1 MPNNE
6 RHVELSLKKF
16 GKENEELIVMI
27 NSWIDAP
34 VRRLGRRHRR
44 SRHKLPDV
52 IMDASA
58 LFGNISQINLAGK
71 IRNGIQWDT
80 KNKLIAKIVLYH
92 LILDGL
98 VIPKREAKILEEL
111 TKEPWILK
119 DS

>member
-6 RHVELSLKKF
+6 RHVKFSLKKL

-27 NSWIDAP
+27 NSWMDAP
-34 VRRLGRRHRR
+34 ARRLRRRHRR
-44 SRHKLPDV
+44 SRHNIQT

-58 LFGNISQINLAGK
+58 LFGNTSQIKIGGK
-71 IRNGIQWDT
+71 IKNGIQWDS

-98 VIPKREAKILEEL
+98 ITPKNEDKILEKI
-111 TKEPWILK
+111 TREPWILK

>member
-6 RHVELSLKKF
+6 RHVELSIKKL
-16 GKENEELIVMI
+16 GKEHEELIVMI

-44 SRHKLPDV
+44 SRHNRDV
-52 IMDASA
+52 IMDACT
-58 LFGNISQINLAGK
+58 LFGNSSQIKLAGK
-71 IRNGIQWDT
+71 IRKAIQWDS
-80 KNKLIAKIVLYH
+80 KNKLIAKIVLHH

-98 VIPKREAKILEEL
+98 IIPKNEEKILQEL
-111 TKEPWILK
+111 TKEPWVLK